1 MPTKTSTPSSQSPKL
16 SHLRPQYIPNHIPD
30 SSYVRI
36 LDTTLRDG
44 EQSPGATMTAK
55 EKLDIARQ
63 LVKLGVD
70 IIQPGF
76 PSASNSDFMAV
87 KMIAQ
92 EVGNAVDDDGYVPV
106 IAGFCRCVEKDISTA
121 WEAVKY
127 AKRPR
132 LCTSIA
138 TSPIHMEH
146 KLRKSKDQVIQIA
159 RDMVKFARSLGCN
172 DIQFGAEDATR
183 SDREFLYEI
192 LGVVI
197 EAGATTVNIADTV
210 GIVMPLELGKLIVD
224 IKDNTPGIA
233 NVIIST
239 HCHND
244 LGLATANTIEG
255 ARTGARQ
262 LEVTINGIGE
272 RAGNASLEE
281 VVMALASKGD
291 HALNG
296 LYTRIN
302 TRHILETSKMVEEYS
317 GMHLQPHKPL
327 VGANA
332 FVHASGIH
340 QDGMLKHKGTYET
353 ISPEEIGHKRTTR
366 IGIVLGKL
374 SGSQALRKRLEEL
387 GYDLKEDEVDSVFWQ
402 FKAMAEKKKVT
413 CGTIGLSTATVK
425 LVNIDG
431 STHVACSIGI
441 GAVDSTY
448 KAINLIVKE
457 PTKLLDYSLN
467 SVTEGIGVNVTAR
480 VVICRENNHTS
491 TYAFTED
498 ANYPTFSGIA
508 AEMDVVV
515 STVKAYLVA
524 LNKLLRWKESFR
536 CA

>member
-1 MPTKTSTPSSQSPKL
+1 ML
-16 SHLRPQYIPNHIPD
+16 
-30 SSYVRI
+30 
-36 LDTTLRDG
+36 
-44 EQSPGATMTAK
+44 
-55 EKLDIARQ
+55 
-63 LVKLGVD
+63 
-70 IIQPGF
+70 
-76 PSASNSDFMAV
+76 
-87 KMIAQ
+87 
-92 EVGNAVDDDGYVPV
+92 
-106 IAGFCRCVEKDISTA
+106 
-121 WEAVKY
+121 
-127 AKRPR
+127 
-132 LCTSIA
+132 
-138 TSPIHMEH
+138 
-146 KLRKSKDQVIQIA
+146 
-159 RDMVKFARSLGCN
+159 
-172 DIQFGAEDATR
+172 

-197 EAGATTVNIADTV
+197 EVGATTVNIADTV

-255 ARTGARQ
+255 ARTSARQ

-272 RAGNASLEE
+272 TAGNASLEE
-281 VVMALASKGD
+281 VVMVLASKGD

-366 IGIVLGKL
+366 IGICALFKL
-374 SGSQALRKRLEEL
+374 QQHNSVNEYLTEFKRLANRIASLAPPSLLSCFISDLPRTPPRSAGVSTPIPSVGRSSHKVARGETQLPGSQALRKRLEEL

-402 FKAMAEKKKVT
+402 FKAMAEKKKVVTDVDLKALVSYKAFHAESIWKLGDLQVT